1 MIDSLNDSM
10 APTGELN
17 RPAARVSLVDSAAEI
32 LRERIGKGI
41 WQVGDKLP
49 IEPELAELLGVSR
62 GTVRAAV
69 RSLAVAG
76 LLDVRQGAGTFVA
89 SATERSAELKRLRRT
104 GLRSQFEVR
113 RALEVEAMRLAAV
126 RATDRDI
133 RQIHSLLKKRS
144 HWLGVESD
152 NARFVADDYQF
163 HLAIVRA
170 AHNPA
175 LLETYEFLS
184 IAVNETIASTLEVD
198 IPEPD
203 YDAHRSLVEA
213 IESRSPERAEA
224 AIRDFMDLILV
235 ALPATPR
242 R

>member
-1 MIDSLNDSM
+1 MAFIEKSM
-10 APTGELN
+10 GGAV
-17 RPAARVSLVDSAAEI
+17 RVSLVDAAAEI
-32 LRERIGKGI
+32 LRERIHKGH
-41 WQVGDKLP
+41 WKVGEKLP
-49 IEPELAELLGVSR
+49 VEPELAFLLGVSR
-62 GTVRAAV
+62 GTVRATV
-69 RSLAVAG
+69 RSLVVEG

-89 SATERSAELKRLRRT
+89 SATERSAEVKRLRRM

-126 RATDRDI
+126 RATARDLGQL
-133 RQIHSLLKKRS
+133 RSLLEKRG
-144 HWLGVESD
+144 HWLGVDSD

-163 HLAIVRA
+163 HVAIVKA

-203 YDAHRSLVEA
+203 YDAHRLLIEA
-213 IESRSPERAEA
+213 IESRSPNAAEL
-224 AIRDFMDLILV
+224 AIRDFMDFILA
-235 ALPATPR
+235 ALPEVFR
-242 R
+242 S

>member
-1 MIDSLNDSM
+1 MNVMSPVSDL
-10 APTGELN
+10 T
-17 RPAARVSLVDSAAEI
+17 RPAARISLVDSAADI
-32 LRERIGKGI
+32 LRERIRSGVWKI
-41 WQVGDKLP
+41 GDKLP
-49 IEPELAELLGVSR
+49 IEPELAVLLQVSR

-69 RSLAVAG
+69 RSLVVEG

-89 SATERSAELKRLRRT
+89 SATERSAEVKRLRRM

-126 RATDRDI
+126 RATVRDLKQL
-133 RQIHSLLKKRS
+133 RSLLKKRS
-144 HWLGVESD
+144 HWLGVDSD
-152 NARFVADDYQF
+152 KARFVADDYLF
-163 HLAIVRA
+163 HLAILKA

-203 YDAHRSLVEA
+203 YEAHRSLIDA
-213 IESRSPERAEA
+213 IESRSPDIAEKA
-224 AIRDFMDLILV
+224 VRDFMDFILV
-235 ALPATPR
+235 ALPEVSR
-242 R
+242 S

>member
-1 MIDSLNDSM
+1 MTQTTDL
-10 APTGELN
+10 A

-32 LRERIGKGI
+32 LRERIGAGVWK
-41 WQVGDKLP
+41 VGDKLP
-49 IEPELAELLGVSR
+49 VEPDLAAQLGVSR
-62 GTVRAAV
+62 GTVRTAV
-69 RSLAVAG
+69 RSLVVAG

-89 SATERSAELKRLRRT
+89 SATERSSELKRLRRT

-126 RATDRDI
+126 RATAGEIKQMRA
-133 RQIHSLLKKRS
+133 LLDKRG
-144 HWLGVESD
+144 HWLGVQSD
-152 NARFVADDYQF
+152 NARFVVDDYQF

-184 IAVNETIASTLEVD
+184 MAVNETIASTLEVD

-203 YDAHRSLVEA
+203 YEAHRALVDA
-213 IESRSPERAEA
+213 IESRSPDAAQA
-224 AIRDFMDLILV
+224 AIRSFMDFILA
-235 ALPATPR
+235 ALPEAPKP
-242 R
+242 

>member
-1 MIDSLNDSM
+1 M
-10 APTGELN
+10 N

-32 LRERIGKGI
+32 LRERISGGLWK
-41 WQVGDKLP
+41 VGDKLP
-49 IEPELAELLGVSR
+49 IEPELATLLGVSR

-89 SATERSAELKRLRRT
+89 STTERSAELKRLRRT

-126 RATDRDI
+126 RATAREI
-133 RQIHSLLKKRS
+133 RQIDSLLEKRG
-144 HWLGVESD
+144 HWLGIDSD

-163 HLAIVRA
+163 HFAIVRS

-184 IAVNETIASTLEVD
+184 LAVNETIASTLEVD

-203 YDAHRSLVEA
+203 YDAHRSLIEA
-213 IESRSPERAEA
+213 IESRSPDAAEA
-224 AIRDFMDLILV
+224 AVRDFMDFILA
-235 ALPATPR
+235 ALPEVPR
-242 R
+242 Q